1 MNKGYVIKRSAEH
14 CDEVAVLF
22 QDANVGLPYESDIS
36 MEEQQ
41 WYGRIVP
48 LDGDSYSL
56 EEDVI
61 ESQEWND
68 PVEGIEKEFLV
79 VVIGGCNQRMNWK
92 R

>member
-1 MNKGYVIKRSAEH
+1 MKMKH
-14 CDEVAVLF
+14 L
-22 QDANVGLPYESDIS
+22 GLYNESDIS